1 MSFAISRGKI
11 IAECGSIITNSSITE
26 TTIDMDGGIITS
38 AGTPING
45 TDVANKDYVDSVS
58 SGLDIVII
66 SLTSTIYTTILN
78 NQYGNLQ
85 LYIKNLVTN
94 GPSAS
99 FTLNKSEPSRQTS
112 YVRTTSSAGLNTL
125 EKLDIRWNPNSGVQ
139 LKKTGINYDGDYQIK
154 YILND

>member
-1 MSFAISRGKI
+1 MSFAFTRGRI
-11 IAECGSIITNSSITE
+11 IAECNSTITDSSITNS
-26 TTIDMDGGIITS
+26 TIDMNGGIITS

-58 SGLDIVII
+58 SGIGII
-66 SLTSTIYTTILN
+66 IITLTNTFYTTILS
-78 NQYGNLQ
+78 NQEGNLQ

-99 FTLNKSEPSRQTS
+99 FTLSKSEPSRQTS
-112 YVRTTSSAGLNTL
+112 YVRTTSSSGLNTL
-125 EKLDIRWNPNSGVQ
+125 EKLDIRWNPNSGVE